1 MAASGMH
8 KGSCNHCQEHIE
20 YPEDFE
26 GSEVACP
33 HCGLPTLLKQ
43 EAAAPPG
50 GLAPPSMG
58 SMGGHGR
65 ATAKPP
71 GMSGGRSTASPP
83 EQDPHGHSEPVPYT
97 AKPVREDDPLAG
109 AAPQDF
115 SKKETNPIGDD
126 EDPGFDP
133 FTCTFCGADM
143 EPAENVCVECGS
155 HRPLAR
161 KWDASKVFRVVALII
176 LLGQLLILVLQW
188 TTTSEPFGLR
198 QRTRDAFLQTIG
210 LKAPPNPQPAA
221 PVPPPTPI
229 GNATDPS
236 VSAMAAPTKD
246 PDLRLAKHA
255 IEPDKDNGALYI
267 VGTIKNVSAYRY
279 YKVRITFQLKDAT
292 GGPLETPATAY
303 TPVIEPGKEWP
314 FKALIIDTDAKT
326 YDPILPIEGSR

>member
-26 GSEVACP
+26 GSEVTCP
-33 HCGLPTLLKQ
+33 HCGQPTLLKQ
-43 EAAAPPG
+43 EVAASSGEPV
-50 GLAPPSMG
+50 PPSMG

-83 EQDPHGHSEPVPYT
+83 EQDPHGHSEPVPYP
-97 AKPVREDDPLAG
+97 AKPVGEDDPLAG

-126 EDPGFDP
+126 EDPGFAP

-143 EPAENVCVECGS
+143 EPVENVCVECGS

-292 GGPLETPATAY
+292 GGHLETPATAY
-303 TPVIEPGKEWP
+303 TSVIEPGKEWP

>member
-1 MAASGMH
+1 MH
-8 KGSCNHCQEHIE
+8 KGSCSHCQEHIE

-26 GSEVACP
+26 GNEVACP
-33 HCGLPTLLKQ
+33 HCGQTTLLQQ
-43 EAAAPPG
+43 EATQLPA

-58 SMGGHGR
+58 GMGGHGR

-71 GMSGGRSTASPP
+71 GMGEGRTTASPP
-83 EQDPHGHSEPVPYT
+83 AQDPRSPTQPAPAPVEEY
-97 AKPVREDDPLAG
+97 DPLAG

-115 SKKETNPIGDD
+115 SVKERRD
-126 EDPGFDP
+126 EADAEDLGYDP

-155 HRPLAR
+155 HRPIGG
-161 KWDASKVFRVVALII
+161 KWNASKIFRVVALIV

-188 TTTSEPFGLR
+188 TTTSKPFGLR

-210 LKAPPNPQPAA
+210 LKEKEQPAPA
-221 PVPPPTPI
+221 PAVPQTPT
-229 GNATDPS
+229 GNATDPTAPQ
-236 VSAMAAPTKD
+236 VAAPTQD
-246 PDLRLAKHA
+246 PDLRLAEHA

-267 VGTIKNVSAYRY
+267 VGTIKNVSQYRY
-279 YKVRITFQLKDAT
+279 YRVRITFQLKDTAQS
-292 GGPLETPATAY
+292 PLETTATAY

-314 FKALIIDTDAKT
+314 FKALIIHPDAKS

>member
-8 KGSCNHCQEHIE
+8 KGSCSHCQEHIE
-20 YPEDFE
+20 YPKDFE
-26 GSEVACP
+26 GSEVTCP
-33 HCGLPTLLKQ
+33 HCGQPTLLKQ
-43 EAAAPPG
+43 ETPAPAG
-50 GLAPPSMG
+50 GLDPPSMG
-58 SMGGHGR
+58 GMG
-65 ATAKPP
+65 
-71 GMSGGRSTASPP
+71 GGRSTARPP
-83 EQDPHGHSEPVPYT
+83 EQDPRGHSEPVE
-97 AKPVREDDPLAG
+97 EDDPLAG

-115 SKKETNPIGDD
+115 SKTDTNSIGDD
-126 EDPGFDP
+126 EDTGYDP

-143 EPAENVCVECGS
+143 EPTENVCVECGS

-210 LKAPPNPQPAA
+210 LKEKETPLPAA
-221 PVPPPTPI
+221 PATPQTPT
-229 GNATDPS
+229 GNGTDPS
-236 VSAMAAPTKD
+236 VSAVAAPTKD
-246 PDLRLAKHA
+246 PDLRLTKHA

-267 VGTIKNVSAYRY
+267 VGTIKNVSQYRY
-279 YKVRITFQLKDAT
+279 YKVRITFQLKDAA
-292 GGPLETPATAY
+292 GSPLETPATAY

-314 FKALIIDTDAKT
+314 FKALIIDTDTKS

>member
-33 HCGLPTLLKQ
+33 HCGLPTLLKR

-71 GMSGGRSTASPP
+71 GMSGGRSTARPL
-83 EQDPHGHSEPVPYT
+83 EQDTRGPSEPAP
-97 AKPVREDDPLAG
+97 AAAMPIEEDDPLAG

-210 LKAPPNPQPAA
+210 LKEKETPMPAA
-221 PVPPPTPI
+221 PATPQSPT

-236 VSAMAAPTKD
+236 VSTFAAPTKD
-246 PDLRLAKHA
+246 PDLRLAKHS

-267 VGTIKNVSAYRY
+267 VGTIKNVSQYRY
-279 YKVRITFQLKDAT
+279 YKVRITFQLKDAA
-292 GGPLETPATAY
+292 GAPLETPATAY

-314 FKALIIDTDAKT
+314 FKALIIDTDTKS